1 MKKSLKTLA
10 AVVIA
15 ALTFGL
21 TACTKDA
28 DDLII
33 GSWEMTSMTYSIDIS
48 GAPEDSWSRSNTWTP
63 EQGESTVW
71 TFNKDNTVT
80 VTDTENGE
88 TTTENGTY
96 SVKDNTLTMTVDSET
111 EILNIDNI
119 DKKSMTLSIN
129 YSETDEGV
137 THTESLVINF
147 TKK

>member
-33 GSWEMTSMTYSIDIS
+33 GSWEMTSMTLSIDS
-48 GAPEDSWSRSNTWTP
+48 SDAPEDSWSNTWTP

-119 DKKSMTLSIN
+119 DKKSMTLSI
-129 YSETDEGV
+129 SESNTEEGT